1 MFLLPLS
8 HDFNIYF
15 HTYSLDF
22 CLYKLEN
29 SSRSFG
35 VYHTSSLLILCTSP
49 LRACCDLSL
58 VIVLGARKCVGGGVV
73 LRRIS
78 TAIFHGNCLVGGH
91 YSVLR
96 QQESIPSDGAG
107 DDENGEATTLG
118 MGYMLVLGDG
128 EAFSTGKDDS
138 SEFRGSMSPASSG
151 FSHRYLFQLQ
161 DHVLSQ

>member
-1 MFLLPLS
+1 M
-8 HDFNIYF
+8 
-15 HTYSLDF
+15 
-22 CLYKLEN
+22 
-29 SSRSFG
+29 
-35 VYHTSSLLILCTSP
+35 
-49 LRACCDLSL
+49 
-58 VIVLGARKCVGGGVV
+58 V

-107 DDENGEATTLG
+107 DDESGEATTLG

-138 SEFRGSMSPASSG
+138 SEFRGSMSPASPG

-161 DHVLSQ
+161 DYILSQQMTSL